1 MKQLTKLILLMAL
14 LFGVSQV
21 ALAQYV
27 AKGTVKDAKGEPL
40 TGVSVVLKGTTRGT
54 ITDIDGNY
62 SLDVPSEASNLV
74 FSYVGYTSITGGA
87 NAASGIVLEEDLG
100 SLEEVVVT
108 GLAST
113 IKRSNAGSAVARI
126 TAEEL
131 TGSTR
136 PQTLDGALSG
146 KVIGANIVANSGAP
160 GGGISVKLR
169 GISSILGSSEPLFV
183 IDGVIIDNS
192 QFNTGAGTKSFNGAV
207 SGANAGSQD
216 QAANRIS
223 DLNPA
228 DIESID
234 VLKGPSAA
242 AVYGTRAN
250 AGVIVIT
257 TKRGKAGKTVVKFGQ
272 DIGMSEASHLL
283 PSENWTEAK
292 INGYGGVYGIPTK
305 EALALFK
312 ASNGQTID
320 YDKLI
325 FGEKGAI
332 STTNLSVSGGS
343 DKTKFYLSGSLSDE
357 TGIVKYTGFGRRS
370 IRANIDHRIN
380 NFVDIKISSSYMN
393 TNSSR
398 AFLGNDNNGVSLGY
412 SIAYVPNFIDLRP
425 VNGVYPA
432 YAGTG
437 QNPFQVRDRM
447 ENKESTNRF
456 LQSGEVNF
464 NLLNEERNSLKLS
477 VKGGVDY
484 LVSNP
489 KVYAPEDMQYQAVQA
504 QPGASRY
511 ATNKALLTY
520 LQTFLTYN
528 WGFQDVDL
536 MTQVGVLKDIQK
548 RDESWIQGVGL
559 LPGQR
564 NPSTAASLIANSYL
578 SEQQV
583 AAVVGQQEINWANKI
598 IVRGGVRADR
608 ASLNGDNTK
617 WYLFPMANIAVNLG
631 NFGFLPK
638 EISTLKPRLAFGR
651 TGGVPQFGDIYTT
664 LASGVYDGKL
674 SLASPTTIGNSGLK
688 PETAQELEGGID
700 IGFFKNRIMLEAT
713 MYDKR
718 IYDFLFQYTLASGT
732 GVNTVTR
739 FPVGDFTNKGVELG
753 ITANIIKS
761 KDLDWTTTLQFWNN
775 KSNVTRLIVPA
786 QYVPS
791 SGFGNFGR
799 SRIVQGYSPT
809 LWWGVDDKGKL
820 TPYQDNQPKFQMS
833 WSNSLSAYGVSFNML
848 WHTSQGGYN
857 SSLNRELK
865 DEAGTTYDWTN
876 VVKNLDSPRLYGNP
890 GYSTADYLFSSSYIR
905 LREVSLYYTVPKMAV
920 ASAFKDAVSNI
931 RIGVS
936 ANNILTISDYLK
948 YNYDPEASNFGN
960 RSVGSGVDLTPF
972 PASKRYFA
980 HLVCEF

>member
-1 MKQLTKLILLMAL
+1 MKQLTRLILLMAL
-14 LFGVSQV
+14 IFGASQV

-27 AKGTVKDAKGEPL
+27 AKGTVKDDKGEPL

-74 FSYVGYTSITGGA
+74 FSYVGYTSITGAA
-87 NAASGIVLEEDLG
+87 NSASGIVLEEDLA

-108 GLAST
+108 GLASS
-113 IKRSNAGSAVARI
+113 IKRSNAGNAVARI

-257 TKRGKAGKTVVKFGQ
+257 TKRGKAGKTVVKFSQ
-272 DIGMSEASHLL
+272 DLGMSKAAHLL

-292 INGYGGVYGIPTK
+292 INTYGGVYGIPTK
-305 EALALFK
+305 DALALYK
-312 ASNGQTID
+312 ASNGQTVN
-320 YDKLI
+320 YDELI
-325 FGEKGAI
+325 FGETGSI
-332 STTNLSVSGGS
+332 NTTNLSVAGGS
-343 DKTKFYLSGSLSDE
+343 DKTKFYVSGSLSNE
-357 TGIVKYTGFGRRS
+357 TGIVKNTGFGRRA
-370 IRANIDHRIN
+370 IRANLDHRIN
-380 NFVDIKISSSYMN
+380 NFVDIKMSSSYMN

-398 AFLGNDNNGVSLGY
+398 SFLGNDNNGVSLGY
-412 SIAYVPNFIDLRP
+412 SIAYIPNFIDLRP
-425 VNGVYPA
+425 VNGVYPE

-437 QNPFQVRDRM
+437 QNPFQVLDRM
-447 ENKESTNRF
+447 ENKETTNRF

-464 NLLNEERNSLKLS
+464 NLLNQERNSLKLS

-489 KVYAPEDMQYQAVQA
+489 RVYAPEDMQYQIRQA

-511 ATNKALLTY
+511 ANNKALLTY

-528 WGFQDVDL
+528 WGFKEVDL
-536 MTQVGVLKDIQK
+536 MTQIGALKDIQK

-564 NPSTAASLIANSYL
+564 NPATAASIIASSYL

-583 AAVVGQQEINWANKI
+583 AAVVGQQEINWANKV
-598 IVRGGVRADR
+598 IVRGGLRADR
-608 ASLNGDNTK
+608 SSLNGDHTK
-617 WYLFPMANIAVNLG
+617 WYLFPMANVAVNLG
-631 NFGFLPK
+631 NFGFLPSA
-638 EISTLKPRLAFGR
+638 ISTLKPRAAFGR

-674 SLASPTTIGNSGLK
+674 SLASPVSIGNSGLQ
-688 PETAQELEGGID
+688 PETAQEIEGGID
-700 IGFFKNRIMLEAT
+700 IGLFKNRILIEASF
-713 MYDKR
+713 YNKK
-718 IYDFLFQYTLASGT
+718 IYDFLFQYTLAAGT
-732 GVNTVTR
+732 GVTTVAR
-739 FPVGDFTNKGVELG
+739 FPVGDFENNGVELG
-753 ITANIIKS
+753 LTANIVKS
-761 KDLDWTTTLQFWNN
+761 KDFDWTSSLQYWTN
-775 KSNVTRLIVPA
+775 KSNVTRLTVPP

-799 SRIVQGYSPT
+799 SRIVQGFSPT
-809 LWWGVDDKGKL
+809 LWWGVDKEGKL
-820 TPYQDNQPKFQMS
+820 QSFQDNQPKFQMS
-833 WSNSLSAYGVSFNML
+833 WNNTVAAYGLTFNML

-865 DEAGTTYDWTN
+865 DEAGTTFDWSS
-876 VVKNLDSPRLYGNP
+876 VVKTLDGPRLYGNP
-890 GYSTADYLFSSSYIR
+890 GYSTPDYLFDASYIR
-905 LREVSLYYTVPKMAV
+905 LREVSLYYSVPKGV
-920 ASAFKDAVSNI
+920 VTSAFKDAVSNI

-936 ANNILTISDYLK
+936 ANNLLTISDYLK